1 MKLSL
6 RIERLVLVD
15 GALSKRQ
22 AEALR
27 RELGAELARLIGAG
41 QADDLPSGAR
51 QAIPSLSTRMAEPN
65 ADGSR
70 IGRDL
75 ARTVHGA
82 LTSE

>member
-1 MKLSL
+1 VNVRL
-6 RIERLVLVD
+6 RIDRLVLVD

-22 AEALR
+22 VEALR
-27 RELGAELARLIGAG
+27 RELGSELARLIGPG
-41 QADDLPSGAR
+41 HADDRLSSAR
-51 QAIPSLSTRMAEPN
+51 RAIPSISTRMAEPN